1 MSLIFLVIERGKIL
15 EIFSLVQDWRFINI
29 TLRTIYKKARLS
41 DKKKGQIRVNKSGDR
56 YIGPSS
62 VLLI

>member
-41 DKKKGQIRVNKSGDR
+41 DKKKAK
-56 YIGPSS
+56 
-62 VLLI
+62 

>member
-56 YIGPSS
+56 
-62 VLLI
+62 